1 MNGEGKRRGSLT
13 SAMNW
18 MAGLSLLLFWLPG
31 LGPFIAGLVG
41 GSKAGSVRRAV
52 LAVFLPA
59 VLTGVLAAAGVVYL
73 AHWWVWG
80 LLAGLGGIA
89 VSLLNV
95 VPLLGGAVLGGLVSR
110 LTLGDADETRS
121 SHRP

>member
-1 MNGEGKRRGSLT
+1 MDLGNPEGNSMNVERKRRGSLV

-18 MAGLSLLLFWLPG
+18 MGGLSLLLFWLPG

-59 VLTGVLAAAGVVYL
+59 VLTGVMAAIGVAYL

-95 VPLLGGAVLGGLVSR
+95 VPLLCGAILGGILAG
-110 LTLGDADETRS
+110 LKL
-121 SHRP
+121 P

>member
-1 MNGEGKRRGSLT
+1 MNGDGEGKRRGSLV

-18 MAGLSLLLFWLPG
+18 MGGLSLLLFWLPAV
-31 LGPFIAGLVG
+31 GPFIAGLVG

-59 VLTGVLAAAGVVYL
+59 VLTGVLAAAGVSYL
-73 AHWWVWG
+73 THWWVWG
-80 LLAGLGGIA
+80 LLAGLGGVA

-95 VPLLGGAVLGGLVSR
+95 VPLLGGAVLGGLLAR
-110 LTLGDADETRS
+110 LDR
-121 SHRP
+121 R